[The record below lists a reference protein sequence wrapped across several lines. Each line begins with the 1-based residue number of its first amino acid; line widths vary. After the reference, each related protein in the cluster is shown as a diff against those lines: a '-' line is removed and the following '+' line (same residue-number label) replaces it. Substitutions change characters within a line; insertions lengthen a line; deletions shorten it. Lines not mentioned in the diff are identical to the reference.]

1 MMFLKD
7 TTVQTWSKLLVF
19 IYNKIFME
27 ISRFFVKDIPLASL
41 EEHEC
46 FTVKTSG
53 RKLVDITTALS
64 VR

>member
-1 MMFLKD
+1 
-7 TTVQTWSKLLVF
+7 
-19 IYNKIFME
+19 ME

-46 FTVKTSG
+46 FTVRTNG